1 MSKTTLHQLY
11 AEHTGKSSDKWSLY
25 LSEYDRLFNEFRD
38 RPVRLLEIGV
48 QNGGSLDIW
57 SKYFGHATALIGCD
71 INPDCALL
79 QYEDPRIS
87 VIIGDANTAA
97 TREQVLDRCSEY
109 DIVIDDGSHLSGDI
123 VKSFGHYFSR
133 VVDGGLFIVEDLH
146 CSYWSHFD
154 GGLFDPYSSI
164 AFFKRLADVVNY
176 EHWGVERPRA
186 SVLQGILDKYGSEMD
201 FESLSRV
208 HSVEFIN
215 SMCVVRKRP
224 AVDNG
229 LGLRFIA
236 GTTETVVS
244 GHRELHGLPYSL
256 DPVLDQSANPWAV
269 MATPPDEAFTVLE
282 SQVSERDAELAERS
296 GQTAGLLRD
305 VADRDNQIARLNDDL
320 AGRDGRLAGLSRDI
334 AERDGQVVRLRREV
348 AELYGKISGLNSEVA
363 EHRGQLSA
371 LHGAVADRDAQ
382 LAGLNGAVAER
393 EAQVAGLNQLVLA
406 YRQSTS
412 WRITGPLR
420 SMVTAAR
427 SLKRKL
433 HEAGG
438 ALFPAT
444 AAIADGVAV
453 ESRSSGGL
461 RDALL
466 KRGYGFYRRYM
477 KSTHLGRQIA
487 AQILRRGLVS
497 SAELQIA
504 ALSQDSLVPASAT
517 DALAARDAQ
526 QATVEQVEVDFSV
539 HGFHLSPPLNLQIS
553 DALAIHRKVNVLLP
567 SIRLKHMSGGP
578 NTALLLAAL
587 LAEQGEQVRLIA
599 CDAPAEGEEAALFP
613 HMEALVQ
620 RPVARE
626 RIELV
631 DAFDRTRPT
640 SIGVN
645 DLFLATAW
653 WTAQM
658 AKYAVKKTV
667 HKTFIYLIQD
677 FEPILHEGSTFQ
689 ARALETYGLPH
700 IPVINTR
707 LLLDHLCKEGAG
719 LYGDAEF
726 ASRALWFEPALDRSY
741 YFPDPGSP
749 IKPAKKVLLFYA
761 RPTVARRNLFEIGV
775 VALRQAVASGAID
788 KDHWE
793 VWAMGEKLPSVA
805 LGNGVF
811 LNPLPWMSFD
821 DYAKRVRTADLLL
834 SLMLSPHP
842 SYPPL
847 EMAASG
853 KLVVTNSF
861 SVKTSDRMRAFSPNI
876 IVAEPT
882 AESIGAAL
890 ENAAGR
896 INAGLPSYDPA
907 GVIDLPS
914 NWDQSMGDV
923 VPELLRR
930 IHELRE
936 APPST
941 DPLPARGLPTEP
953 QTAYES
959 YRKACLARR
968 RREGDYAQEPGLLSF
983 ITSAYNTDPV
993 FLEELATSMFSQDG
1007 GMQFEWLILDNGS
1020 TNQET
1025 CLTLQ
1030 RIAGHSGVRL
1040 ERVEQNLGIIG
1051 GMRYLLE
1058 RAQGRY
1064 VLPLDSD
1071 DLIEPDCVH
1080 VLTRFI
1086 KENNYPPL
1094 LYTDEDKFDSGRFGG
1109 PYFKPDWD
1117 PVLFLHSCFIA
1128 HLCAI
1133 DREKALELA
1142 LYTDAGAEGCHDWD
1156 SFIRFMNQGHVPRH
1170 IPEVLYSW
1178 RIHSGSTSGNIASKS
1193 YITESHR
1200 NTLQRFLSHSGV
1212 PDIDLVN
1219 SPLFSYN
1226 VDWWFK
1232 RRQINPQ
1239 SMETI
1244 VVGTP
1249 KPSPFATIAGEV
1261 VRNAFSLDSGEGIE
1275 QLSALLGQI
1284 DSDLIHLCWQDV
1296 APDDDEW
1303 RWDAMALLE
1312 LFPDSV
1318 MVGGCI
1324 HDGSRIVDGPRVFG
1338 YGEGFDCPDSGRLL
1352 SDPGYGAKMWKPH
1365 SVSSAS
1371 TAHCVIRADFLRQC
1385 MPELVEEGVS
1395 IDMLG
1400 PWIGALASESAKRI
1414 IYSPFMRA
1422 RASTALREVASLNAR
1437 EHFLSRFWP
1446 LIPDAR
1452 VYSPRLGLDPARRYE
1467 EVAPDD
1473 NQRHCADLQ
1482 TLLLPY
1488 PQWLDMRIRQRATA
1502 YPVPDRA
1509 ASVTLIT
1516 TVYEGTK
1523 LDLLDALAASVVAQ
1537 TLRATQWVIVA
1548 HGPVA
1553 AGNVTHIVRKG
1564 AESWNATVVIEPT
1577 PLGIMG
1583 AMRCGLDHAM
1593 GEYIVPVDADDVL
1606 TPDAIQILTSAI
1618 ATHDRP
1624 DLIFS
1629 DEDLLVEDRPASPY
1643 LRSAFDPVLNLDS
1656 SYIWHLCAIHRER
1669 ATALE
1674 LYTDPEATW
1683 CHDWDSVMRVWN
1695 AGGRIEHVPEVLYH
1709 WRQHASSTTNNA
1721 QGDSRS
1727 LDSVRRIL
1735 ERQIARAADPRHFH
1749 VAEWPDYRGAKELYI
1764 ARGTDDS
1771 PPFIWI
1777 GDAGAEAATCSE
1789 EAILVVAANGVLIES
1804 QQVFSEVS
1812 RLFELHP
1819 RVGAAGGL
1827 VANKDGLVVDACSMV
1842 NRAGTLESPWTG
1854 HPSNYGGSYALAL
1867 KSQTVA
1873 ATGNS
1878 LAFFRIAAL
1887 KQAGAWPLR
1896 ANISITDQV
1905 TQLCSQ
1911 LAASHW
1917 TVAFSPLIRARSEMV
1932 GKGSQGRHPAGSAV
1946 DASALVKYGS
1956 ARSFRL

>member
-1 MSKTTLHQLY
+1 MSNKTLHQLY
-11 AEHTGKSSDKWSLY
+11 LEHTGKSSDKWSLY
-25 LSEYDRLFNEFRD
+25 LAEYDRLFNDYRGK
-38 RPVRLLEIGV
+38 PVRLLEIGI
-48 QNGGSLDIW
+48 QNGGSLEIW
-57 SKYFGHATALIGCD
+57 SKYFREASALIGCD
-71 INPDCALL
+71 INPDCAFL
-79 QYEDPRIS
+79 QYDDPRIR
-87 VIIGDANTAA
+87 VIVGDANAEV
-97 TREQVLDRCSEY
+97 TRNEVVERCPTF
-109 DIVIDDGSHLSGDI
+109 DIIIDDGSHLSGDI
-123 VKSFGHYFSR
+123 VKSFAYYFPR
-133 VVDGGLFIVEDLH
+133 LAEGGLFIVEDLH
-146 CSYWSHFD
+146 CSYWSQFD

-164 AFFKRLADVVNY
+164 AFFKRLADIVNY
-176 EHWGVERPRA
+176 EHWGIQKSRTD
-186 SVLQGILDKYGSEMD
+186 VLRGIFGKYGCETD
-201 FESLSRV
+201 VETLSQV
-208 HSVEFIN
+208 HSIEFIN
-215 SMCVVRKRP
+215 SMCIVRKRR
-224 AVDNG
+224 AIDNS
-229 LGLRFIA
+229 LGFRYIA
-236 GTTETVVS
+236 GSTELVVS
-244 GHRELHGLPYSL
+244 GHQELHGLPYEL
-256 DPVLDQSANPWAV
+256 DPVCDQSGNPWAV
-269 MATPPDEAFTVLE
+269 MAIPPDEAFTSLT
-282 SQVSERDAELAERS
+282 SQVFERDVRV
-296 GQTAGLLRD
+296 AGLHRD
-305 VADRDNQIARLNDDL
+305 VSSRDARIGSLDRELADRDGQIADL
-320 AGRDGRLAGLSRDI
+320 KRDAVDLQEML
-334 AERDGQVVRLRREV
+334 
-348 AELYGKISGLNSEVA
+348 SGLHSEVA
-363 EHRGQLSA
+363 ERG
-371 LHGAVADRDAQ
+371 VRIC
-382 LAGLNGAVAER
+382 GLESGLAER
-393 EAQVAGLNQLVLA
+393 DVQVANLNHLVLA

-427 SLKRKL
+427 ALRSGLQRAEGRL
-433 HEAGG
+433 MSPTAVTAGEVSV
-438 ALFPAT
+438 
-444 AAIADGVAV
+444 D
-453 ESRSSGGL
+453 SRTSSDL
-461 RDALL
+461 RDFFLN
-466 KRGYGFYRRYM
+466 RGYGFYRRYM
-477 KSTHLGRQIA
+477 KSTRLGRLIA

-504 ALSQDSLVPASAT
+504 ALASDSLVASQGSEGV
-517 DALAARDAQ
+517 AARDAQ
-526 QATVEQVEVDFSV
+526 QATVEQVEVDFSI
-539 HGFHLSPPLNLQIS
+539 HGFHLSPPLNLQIA
-553 DALAIHRKVNVLLP
+553 DALAVQRKINVLLP
-567 SIRLKHMSGGP
+567 SLRLRHMSGGP

-587 LAEQGEQVRLIA
+587 LAEQGEEVRLIA
-599 CDAPAEGEEAALFP
+599 SDAPAEGEEAALFP

-620 RPVARE
+620 RPVARD

-640 SIGVN
+640 LIGAN

-667 HKTFIYLIQD
+667 HKSFIYLIQD

-707 LLLDHLCKEGAG
+707 LLLDHLCREGAG
-719 LYGDAEF
+719 AYADTEF
-726 ASRALWFEPALDRSY
+726 ASRALWFEPALDRNY
-741 YFPDPGSP
+741 YFPDPGIP
-749 IKPAKKVLLFYA
+749 DKPGKKILLFYA

-811 LNPLPWMSFD
+811 LNPLPWMSYD
-821 DYAKRVRTADLLL
+821 DYAKRVRTADLML

-861 SVKTSDRMRAFSPNI
+861 SVKTSKRMRALSPNI
-876 IVAEPT
+876 LVADPT

-914 NWDQSMGDV
+914 DWDQSMRDV

-930 IHELRE
+930 IYELRKE
-936 APPST
+936 PPAT
-941 DPLPARGLPTEP
+941 DLLPAHGLPTDP
-953 QTAYES
+953 QTGYES
-959 YRKACLARR
+959 YRKTCLARR

-983 ITSAYNTDPV
+983 VTSAYDTDPV

-1007 GMQFEWLILDNGS
+1007 GMHFEWLILDNGS
-1020 TNQET
+1020 TKSET
-1025 CLTLQ
+1025 RIALQ
-1030 RIAGHSGVRL
+1030 RIAGHAGVRL

-1051 GMRYLLE
+1051 GMRFLLE

-1086 KENNYPPL
+1086 QVNDYPPL

-1133 DREKALELA
+1133 DRTKALDLA
-1142 LYTDAGAEGCHDWD
+1142 LYTDMGAEGCHDWD
-1156 SFIRFMNQGHVPRH
+1156 SFIRFMNQGHVPLH

-1200 NTLQRFLSHSGV
+1200 NTLQRFLKHSAV
-1212 PDIDLVN
+1212 PNIDLVN

-1232 RRQINPQ
+1232 RRQVAPQ
-1239 SMETI
+1239 SMQTVI
-1244 VVGTP
+1244 VGAAKTA
-1249 KPSPFATIAGEV
+1249 SFARMSGEV
-1261 VRNAFSLDSGEGIE
+1261 AKNSFSLDAGEGIE
-1275 QLSALLGQI
+1275 KLAAIVEQI
-1284 DSDLIHLCWQDV
+1284 DTELIYLCWQDI

-1312 LFPDSV
+1312 LFPDAV
-1318 MVGGCI
+1318 MVGGTI

-1338 YGEGFDCPDSGRLL
+1338 YGDGFDCPDIGRLL

-1371 TAHCVIRADFLRQC
+1371 TAHCVIQADFLRRC
-1385 MPELVEEGVS
+1385 MPKLVEEGIG

-1400 PWIGALASESAKRI
+1400 PWVGAFASESRKRI

-1422 RASTALREVASLNAR
+1422 RSSTAAREVVSRKAR

-1446 LIPDAR
+1446 LIPDSR
-1452 VYSPRLGLDPARRYE
+1452 VYSPRLGLDPAKRYE
-1467 EVAPDD
+1467 EVVPED
-1473 NQRHCADLQ
+1473 NRTHCADLQ
-1482 TLLLPY
+1482 LLLMPY
-1488 PQWLDMRIRQRATA
+1488 PEWLAMRIRQRAAA
-1502 YPVPDRA
+1502 YPAPSTP
-1509 ASVTLIT
+1509 ASLTLIT
-1516 TVYEGTK
+1516 TVYEGTRIG
-1523 LDLLDALAASVVAQ
+1523 LLDALAVSVIGQTSQVA
-1537 TLRATQWVIVA
+1537 QWVIVV

-1553 AGNVTHIVRKG
+1553 AEHIDHIVAQG
-1564 AESWNATVVIEPT
+1564 AGTWKATVVIEPA

-1583 AMRCGLDHAM
+1583 AMRRGLDHA
-1593 GEYIVPVDADDVL
+1593 GGDYIVPVDADDML
-1606 TPDAIQILTSAI
+1606 TPDAVRILTSAI
-1618 ATHDRP
+1618 AQHDRP

-1629 DEDLLVEDRPASPY
+1629 DEDLLVDDRPASPY

-1656 SYIWHLCAIHRER
+1656 SYIWHLCAIDRER
-1669 ATALE
+1669 ATTLAL
-1674 LYTDPEATW
+1674 YSDPKATW

-1695 AGGRIEHVPEVLYH
+1695 AGGRIEHVPEVVYH
-1709 WRQHASSTTNNA
+1709 WRQHESSTTNNA

-1727 LDSVRRIL
+1727 LVSVSHIL
-1735 ERQIARAADPRHFH
+1735 ERQIARLLHPQHFH
-1749 VAEWPDYRGAKELYI
+1749 VAEWPEDRGARELYI
-1764 ARGTDDS
+1764 ARGTDDL

-1777 GDAGAEAATCSE
+1777 GDAVAEAASCSE
-1789 EAILVVAANGVLIES
+1789 DAVLVVAANGVLIES
-1804 QQVFSEVS
+1804 QQVFLEVA

-1819 RVGAAGGL
+1819 GLGAAGGL

-1842 NRAGTLESPWTG
+1842 NRAGMLESPWAG
-1854 HPSNYGGSYALAL
+1854 RPSSFSGSYALAL
-1867 KSQTVA
+1867 KTQTVT
-1873 ATGNS
+1873 ATGES

-1887 KQAGAWPLR
+1887 KQVGAWPLQ
-1896 ANISITDQV
+1896 AGMAVMDQV
-1905 TQLCSQ
+1905 TQLCNQ
-1911 LAASHW
+1911 LSTGHW
-1917 TVAFSPLIRARSEMV
+1917 TIAFSPLIRARSEMV
-1932 GKGSQGRHPAGSAV
+1932 GRSAQGRRSAGSTG
-1946 DASALVKYGS
+1946 DGSALVNYGT
-1956 ARSFRL
+1956 ARSFRI